1 MHIHIEVVII
11 RGHSHGGNKMNYI
24 DEIKRLKIEKNA
36 VIFAHYYQRPEIQD
50 LADYTG
56 DSLYLSKIA
65 KDIDAKMIVFCG
77 VHFMAESAKLLAP
90 EKKVILPREDAGCP
104 MADMATAA
112 QLNKYKQEH
121 PDTKIVAYVNTT
133 AAVKALTDVC
143 VTSSN
148 AEEIIQEYIGEKLL
162 YLPDKNLGA
171 YLKDKYNLEMDL
183 WDGFCYVHNRFSIDD
198 VKKLKNIHPDAKL
211 LVHPEMKIEIVKIA
225 DHVGSTKGLLEY
237 VKSSNAKKFIVGTEV
252 GIIHQMQKACP
263 DKEFIAVNEDFYCR
277 NMKKTT
283 IEHLYTALLNEET
296 EITLSE
302 EIMINARKSLD
313 RMFEILEK

>member
-1 MHIHIEVVII
+1 
-11 RGHSHGGNKMNYI
+11 MNYI
-24 DEIKRLKIEKNA
+24 EEIRRLKKEKNA

-65 KDIDAKMIVFCG
+65 RDIDAEIIVFCG

-90 EKKVILPREDAGCP
+90 KKRVLIPREDAGCP
-104 MADMATAA
+104 MADMATAT
-112 QLNKYKQEH
+112 QLKRYKEDH

-148 AEEIIQEYIGEKLL
+148 AEQVIQEYIGEKLL

-183 WDGFCYVHNRFSIDD
+183 WDGFCYVHNRFSLDD
-198 VKKLKNIHPDAKL
+198 VENLRNAHPDAEL

-225 DHVGSTKGLLEY
+225 DFVGSTKGLLEY
-237 VKSSNAKKFIVGTEV
+237 VQAAKAKKFIVGTEV
-252 GIIHQMQKACP
+252 GIIHQMKKACP
-263 DKEFIAVNEDFYCR
+263 DKEFIEINEDFYCR

-283 IEHLYTALLNEET
+283 MEHLYNSLLNEET
-296 EITLSE
+296 EINLPE
-302 EIMINARKSLD
+302 DIMVNAKRSLD
-313 RMFEILEK
+313 KMFEILER